1 MLQPRLGIQQHRSLK
16 EAKRQQQEKWKRD
29 GIFDERRASRI
40 IPYLLW
46 FHCMRAVVVAEI
58 LGVLEENRPYVTN
71 AWYAVVGDAETVT

>member
-1 MLQPRLGIQQHRSLK
+1 MLQPREGIQQHRSLK
-16 EAKRQQQEKWKRD
+16 EAKRQQQEKWERD
-29 GIFDERRASRI
+29 AKFDERRASRI

-58 LGVLEENRPYVTN
+58 LGVLEENRPYGTN